1 MSEKITYYYS
11 QFDLFNEK
19 STFIFLKYQFFKNM
33 LKMSLGFYNKKLNI
47 IEIIHKKKRKMN
59 IIMFEKI
66 KNKFSLRAT
75 KYSTFPI

>member
-47 IEIIHKKKRKMN
+47 IKKK
-59 IIMFEKI
+59 EK
-66 KNKFSLRAT
+66 
-75 KYSTFPI
+75 